1 MSNNFVSNT
10 PLLSELE
17 HLQRQVVD
25 LSKEKK
31 RLHILLDTLTEHGD
45 VVEGQLIEGNEIL
58 ELKVA
63 KRTQELA
70 EKNEHLQQEIHERQ
84 QVEDALRKSERY
96 YHTLVKEALIGLALI
111 SLDGRF
117 VEINPA
123 FASIIG
129 YSVEEALKLTY
140 QEITPKKYAAL
151 EKRQLHQLKTTGRY
165 GPLEKEFIHKNG
177 LLIPVKLAGLIIS
190 YRGENFVWFNV
201 TNISEQKKAEMV
213 LRHAKEFAEEAKTAA
228 EAANHAKSAFLAN
241 MSHELRTPLNAIIG
255 YSEMLQED
263 AGDLG
268 QTDFIADLQKIQAA
282 GKHLLGLIN
291 DVLDL
296 SKIEAGKMDLFRE
309 TFDLKAVINDIISTI
324 QPLVKKQNNILKTVI
339 DDNLGDM
346 HTDFTKLHQIL
357 LNLLSNAA
365 KFTEQGTIRFKVSHQ
380 IQKDGKKW
388 FTFHIADDGIG
399 MTDEQQDKIFQPFIQ
414 ADGSTTRRH
423 GGTGLGLAISKQFVD
438 MMGGTIQ
445 VESEF
450 GQGST
455 FTLYLPARVI
465 AAAIDTQ
472 KKAQATLREGIIL
485 VIDNDANVREWIK
498 HDMSQLGY
506 TIAVTDNGDE
516 GIQMAYK
523 LSPHTIIL
531 NVNMPDME
539 GWRVLSTLRNNAVQA
554 RVILTAKGTDEN
566 QWYAMDATDCI
577 DKSLVRNQ
585 LAAILEK
592 YHIVD
597 HSTALAM
604 VVDDDKIWRT
614 SLGYFLEQQGWHVL
628 QAENGQ
634 DALERLDEKKPAFIL
649 LDLNMPV
656 MDGFEF
662 LNQLKKHKEWSSI
675 PVLVLTAKNLT
686 AEEQARLNLH
696 VKTILQKDAY
706 NQNEL
711 ILYFHQLISD

>member
-1 MSNNFVSNT
+1 MINILIVDDNKNNIFT
-10 PLLSELE
+10 LHTLI
-17 HLQRQVVD
+17 
-25 LSKEKK
+25 KEYINV
-31 RLHILLDTLTEHGD
+31 HIL
-45 VVEGQLIEGNEIL
+45 
-58 ELKVA
+58 
-63 KRTQELA
+63 
-70 EKNEHLQQEIHERQ
+70 
-84 QVEDALRKSERY
+84 
-96 YHTLVKEALIGLALI
+96 EADSGSA
-111 SLDGRF
+111 
-117 VEINPA
+117 
-123 FASIIG
+123 
-129 YSVEEALKLTY
+129 ALKLLMKEPVDLIILDVQMPHIDGFETA
-140 QEITPKKYAAL
+140 QLIRTRQKMQHIPIVFLTAAYKS
-151 EKRQLHQLKTTGRY
+151 EEFRQKGFAIGAADYLTKPIDTHQLIARIKSYVRFIEQDHQHKID
-165 GPLEKEFIHKNG
+165 LEYKVQERTKE
-177 LLIPVKLAGLIIS
+177 LLNARNELEQRVEERTAELLLA
-190 YRGENFVWFNV
+190 
-201 TNISEQKKAEMV
+201 KDKAEQTQ
-213 LRHAKEFAEEAKTAA
+213 KIAEK
-228 EAANHAKSAFLAN
+228 ANLAKSQFLAN

-263 AGDLG
+263 AEDLG
-268 QTDFIADLQKIQAA
+268 QTDFLADLQKIQAA

-296 SKIEAGKMDLFRE
+296 SKIEAGKIDLFHE
-309 TFDLKAVINDIISTI
+309 TFDLMTVINDIISTV